1 MKRVLII
8 CLCLLLCACGSKEN
22 VKVEKTSN
30 NKKNIKD
37 VKETYQDN
45 NNTVVGLYKERGNK
59 LELVTDYSTDIS
71 SSKDIDVYQIYFSNE
86 STINLDSKFGEDYYN
101 KLNSLDNS
109 NIKVGFNIK
118 YSLDNGEVINQTVL
132 RPSDTIQNEY
142 IFLYI
147 YDDYKNR
154 DSNFYSHIEDIE
166 YSRIEERH
174 AGVEHHKA
182 GSGRH
187 KPGGPGSGRER
198 VLDMAAGLVGSQ
210 IPFSLDGKVKNLAG
224 KMLPEAAD
232 VCARKKNEF
241 ENDIN
246 QSHIRSHTPFV
257 TASLTSSLPSII
269 CETVSLVK

>member
-8 CLCLLLCACGSKEN
+8 CLCLLLCACGSKKN
-22 VKVEKTSN
+22 VEVKKNDNTKKVEE
-30 NKKNIKD
+30 

-59 LELVTDYSTDIS
+59 LELVTDYSTQIS

-118 YSLDNGEVINQTVL
+118 YSLNNGEVINQTVL

-142 IFLYI
+142 IFLYL

-154 DSNFYSHIEDIE
+154 NSNFYSHIEDTEYDDTTLFTSVKVFANRIDNLSSNIE
-166 YSRIEERH
+166 FTVFTYDTDDDFDSEGNYR
-174 AGVEHHKA
+174 GTSKYT
-182 GSGRH
+182 
-187 KPGGPGSGRER
+187 
-198 VLDMAAGLVGSQ
+198 
-210 IPFSLDGKVKNLAG
+210 
-224 KMLPEAAD
+224 
-232 VCARKKNEF
+232 
-241 ENDIN
+241 IN
-246 QSHIRSHTPFV
+246 ISNN
-257 TASLTSSLPSII
+257 
-269 CETVSLVK
+269 

>member
-8 CLCLLLCACGSKEN
+8 CLCLLFCACGSKKN
-22 VKVEKTSN
+22 VEVKKNDNTKKVEE
-30 NKKNIKD
+30 

-59 LELVTDYSTDIS
+59 LELVTDYSTQIS

-118 YSLDNGEVINQTVL
+118 YSLNNGEVINQTVL

-142 IFLYI
+142 IFLYL

-154 DSNFYSHIEDIE
+154 NSNFYSHIEDTEYDDTTLFTSVKVFANRIDNLSSNIE
-166 YSRIEERH
+166 FTVFTYDTDDDFDSEGNYR
-174 AGVEHHKA
+174 GTSKYT
-182 GSGRH
+182 
-187 KPGGPGSGRER
+187 
-198 VLDMAAGLVGSQ
+198 
-210 IPFSLDGKVKNLAG
+210 
-224 KMLPEAAD
+224 
-232 VCARKKNEF
+232 
-241 ENDIN
+241 IN
-246 QSHIRSHTPFV
+246 ISNN
-257 TASLTSSLPSII
+257 
-269 CETVSLVK
+269 

>member
-132 RPSDTIQNEY
+132 KPSDTIQNEY
-142 IFLYI
+142 IFLYL

-154 DSNFYSHIEDIE
+154 NSNFYSHIEDSEYDDTTLFTSVKVFANKIDNLSSDIE
-166 YSRIEERH
+166 FTVFTYDSDDDFEE
-174 AGVEHHKA
+174 
-182 GSGRH
+182 GSYRGNS
-187 KPGGPGSGRER
+187 KY
-198 VLDMAAGLVGSQ
+198 
-210 IPFSLDGKVKNLAG
+210 KVN
-224 KMLPEAAD
+224 
-232 VCARKKNEF
+232 
-241 ENDIN
+241 
-246 QSHIRSHTPFV
+246 IRNN
-257 TASLTSSLPSII
+257 
-269 CETVSLVK
+269 